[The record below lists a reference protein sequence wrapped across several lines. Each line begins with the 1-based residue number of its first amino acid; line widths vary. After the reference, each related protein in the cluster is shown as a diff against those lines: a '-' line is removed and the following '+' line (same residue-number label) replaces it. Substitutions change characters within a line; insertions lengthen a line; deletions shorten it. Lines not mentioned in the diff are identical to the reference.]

1 MPIFDLD
8 FSSPHRPTRPSPL
21 SSSPIRPSQSSP
33 APLSPRDINTL
44 PRRET
49 QSSPIKG
56 PPSKFRFAS
65 RNAKPNPLRQN
76 RENAQEGRRSLFL
89 KNVRQRADDR
99 QWLRRGGDQEA
110 LKLEWSMLDRQRRQ
124 QKDADLDGIVFEDE
138 IEDIPE
144 LQRESPQNPDD
155 MMVDAIAQ
163 EEEEELNAMFSMYEA
178 QSSRLSQPSQPPM
191 QTEPPALSDDEDYD
205 DIFQDLLSQQEGSTQ
220 DLALSGQ
227 MDIS

>member
-1 MPIFDLD
+1 
-8 FSSPHRPTRPSPL
+8 
-21 SSSPIRPSQSSP
+21 
-33 APLSPRDINTL
+33 
-44 PRRET
+44 
-49 QSSPIKG
+49 
-56 PPSKFRFAS
+56 
-65 RNAKPNPLRQN
+65 
-76 RENAQEGRRSLFL
+76 
-89 KNVRQRADDR
+89 
-99 QWLRRGGDQEA
+99 
-110 LKLEWSMLDRQRRQ
+110 MLDRQRRQ